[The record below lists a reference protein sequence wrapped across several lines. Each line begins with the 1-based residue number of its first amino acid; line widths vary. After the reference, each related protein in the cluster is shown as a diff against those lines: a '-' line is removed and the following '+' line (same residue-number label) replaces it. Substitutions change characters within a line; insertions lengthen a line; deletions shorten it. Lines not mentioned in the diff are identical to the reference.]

1 MPYKTYHVGLLLEGR
16 CFKNFQWEEKV
27 AFL

>member
-1 MPYKTYHVGLLLEGR
+1 MPHKTYHVGLLLEGR

-27 AFL
+27 AFV